1 MFRFFSEKHWFI
13 WSWLGS
19 FIILSSLWVQVEIDV
34 KINEWFGVFYD
45 MIQKALAEPNA
56 VSIEEYF
63 ASLFSFITL
72 AGMYIAVY
80 VAISFFTAHFLFRW
94 RTAMVEWYHSV
105 YDKARKIEGASQRV
119 QEDTIKFTR
128 IMEGLGTSLIESIMI
143 LIQFIPILFGLSIGI
158 PIFFFGDWE
167 YGLIVG
173 ALIWTIGG
181 TVFLIVLGLILRQ
194 VGVEYDLQKQE
205 AAYRKILVIAEDD
218 GSVRPKKIDELFD
231 DVRKIHFLSY
241 IRYLYFNIGR
251 IAYLQANVLSAY
263 VFLAPAIVAGAV
275 TLGVM
280 QQIIRAFGRVEGS
293 MQYLL
298 KAWPTIIELASVY
311 KRLREFESKIKQEE
325 LIDEIE
331 VVITPGSRL
340 VGRKQNYF
348 TKLAYEE
355 LFLLGMWRKGARF
368 RTRLSKQIFKVGDVL
383 LLGVRDPDEED
394 VSAKINLLGLM
405 PIRSREI
412 STLPSRSR
420 FLKALVFFT
429 TSILLAALN
438 IINVLTAFL
447 ICVLGFVG
455 IKILK
460 SNLYR
465 HIEWPIVI
473 MLAAMIPIGQALE
486 STGITAQI
494 ASGVVSFA
502 GDLHVFWILMI
513 ILIITMLITDVINLS
528 LIHI

>member
-1 MFRFFSEKHWFI
+1 MFRFFTEKNWFL
-13 WSWLGS
+13 WSWIGS
-19 FIILSSLWVQVEIDV
+19 SIILSSLWVQVEIDV

-56 VSIEEYF
+56 VTLEEYF

-80 VAISFFTAHFLFRW
+80 VAISFFTAHYLFRW

-158 PIFFFGDWE
+158 PIFFFGEWE

-181 TVFLIVLGLILRQ
+181 TVFLIVLGLILRL

-218 GSVRPKKIDELFD
+218 GTVRPKRIDELFD

-241 IRYLYFNIGR
+241 LRYLYFNIGR

-263 VFLAPAIVAGAV
+263 VFLAPAIVAGVV

-311 KRLREFESKIKQEE
+311 KRLREFESKIQQED
-325 LIDEIE
+325 LVDE
-331 VVITPGSRL
+331 
-340 VGRKQNYF
+340 
-348 TKLAYEE
+348 
-355 LFLLGMWRKGARF
+355 
-368 RTRLSKQIFKVGDVL
+368 
-383 LLGVRDPDEED
+383 
-394 VSAKINLLGLM
+394 
-405 PIRSREI
+405 
-412 STLPSRSR
+412 
-420 FLKALVFFT
+420 KA
-429 TSILLAALN
+429 
-438 IINVLTAFL
+438 
-447 ICVLGFVG
+447 
-455 IKILK
+455 
-460 SNLYR
+460 
-465 HIEWPIVI
+465 
-473 MLAAMIPIGQALE
+473 
-486 STGITAQI
+486 
-494 ASGVVSFA
+494 
-502 GDLHVFWILMI
+502 
-513 ILIITMLITDVINLS
+513 
-528 LIHI
+528 

>member
-1 MFRFFSEKHWFI
+1 MFKFFNSKKWFLWAWI
-13 WSWLGS
+13 GS
-19 FIILSSLWVQVEIDV
+19 FIILSSLWVQVVIDV

-63 ASLFSFITL
+63 GSLFSFITL

-94 RTAMVEWYHSV
+94 RTSMVEWYHSV

-143 LIQFIPILFGLSIGI
+143 LIQFVPILFGLSIGI

-181 TVFLIVLGLILRQ
+181 TVFLIVLGLILRL

-205 AAYRKILVIAEDD
+205 AAYRKILVIAEDNET
-218 GSVRPKKIDELFD
+218 VRPKRIDELFD
-231 DVRKIHFLSY
+231 DVRKIHYLSY
-241 IRYLYFNIGR
+241 LRYLYFNIGR

-263 VFLAPAIVAGAV
+263 VFLAPAIVAGVV

-311 KRLREFESKIKQEE
+311 KRLREFE
-325 LIDEIE
+325 D
-331 VVITPGSRL
+331 
-340 VGRKQNYF
+340 
-348 TKLAYEE
+348 KL
-355 LFLLGMWRKGARF
+355 K
-368 RTRLSKQIFKVGDVL
+368 SSQ
-383 LLGVRDPDEED
+383 ED
-394 VSAKINLLGLM
+394 V
-405 PIRSREI
+405 
-412 STLPSRSR
+412 T
-420 FLKALVFFT
+420 
-429 TSILLAALN
+429 
-438 IINVLTAFL
+438 
-447 ICVLGFVG
+447 
-455 IKILK
+455 
-460 SNLYR
+460 
-465 HIEWPIVI
+465 IE
-473 MLAAMIPIGQALE
+473 
-486 STGITAQI
+486 SK
-494 ASGVVSFA
+494 
-502 GDLHVFWILMI
+502 
-513 ILIITMLITDVINLS
+513 
-528 LIHI
+528 

>member
-1 MFRFFSEKHWFI
+1 MFRFFTEKNWFY
-13 WSWLGS
+13 WSWIGS

-72 AGMYIAVY
+72 AAMYIAVY
-80 VAISFFTAHFLFRW
+80 VAISFFTAHYLFRW
-94 RTAMVEWYHSV
+94 RTSMVEWYHSV

-143 LIQFIPILFGLSIGI
+143 LIQFIPILFGLSVGI
-158 PIFFFGDWE
+158 PIFFFGEWE

-181 TVFLIVLGLILRQ
+181 TIFLIVLGLILRL
-194 VGVEYDLQKQE
+194 VGIEYDLQKQE

-218 GSVRPKKIDELFD
+218 GNVRPKTIDELFD

-241 IRYLYFNIGR
+241 LRYLYFNIGR

-263 VFLAPAIVAGAV
+263 VFLAPAIVAGVV

-311 KRLREFESKIKQEE
+311 KRLREFEDKLKSSE
-325 LIDEIE
+325 EIE
-331 VVITPGSRL
+331 TI
-340 VGRKQNYF
+340 
-348 TKLAYEE
+348 E
-355 LFLLGMWRKGARF
+355 
-368 RTRLSKQIFKVGDVL
+368 SK
-383 LLGVRDPDEED
+383 
-394 VSAKINLLGLM
+394 
-405 PIRSREI
+405 
-412 STLPSRSR
+412 
-420 FLKALVFFT
+420 
-429 TSILLAALN
+429 
-438 IINVLTAFL
+438 
-447 ICVLGFVG
+447 
-455 IKILK
+455 
-460 SNLYR
+460 
-465 HIEWPIVI
+465 
-473 MLAAMIPIGQALE
+473 
-486 STGITAQI
+486 
-494 ASGVVSFA
+494 
-502 GDLHVFWILMI
+502 
-513 ILIITMLITDVINLS
+513 
-528 LIHI
+528 

>member
-1 MFRFFSEKHWFI
+1 MFRFFTEKSWFY
-13 WSWLGS
+13 WSWIGS

-72 AGMYIAVY
+72 AAMYIAVY
-80 VAISFFTAHFLFRW
+80 VAISFFTAHYLFRW
-94 RTAMVEWYHSV
+94 RTSMVEWYHSV

-143 LIQFIPILFGLSIGI
+143 LIQFIPILFGLSVGI
-158 PIFFFGDWE
+158 PIFFFGEWE

-181 TVFLIVLGLILRQ
+181 TVFLIVLGLILRL
-194 VGVEYDLQKQE
+194 VGIEYDLQKQE

-218 GSVRPKKIDELFD
+218 GNVRPKTIDELFD

-241 IRYLYFNIGR
+241 LRYLYFNIGR

-263 VFLAPAIVAGAV
+263 VFLAPAIVAGVV

-311 KRLREFESKIKQEE
+311 KRLREFESKINQEDFV
-325 LIDEIE
+325 DE
-331 VVITPGSRL
+331 
-340 VGRKQNYF
+340 
-348 TKLAYEE
+348 
-355 LFLLGMWRKGARF
+355 
-368 RTRLSKQIFKVGDVL
+368 
-383 LLGVRDPDEED
+383 
-394 VSAKINLLGLM
+394 KI
-405 PIRSREI
+405 
-412 STLPSRSR
+412 
-420 FLKALVFFT
+420 
-429 TSILLAALN
+429 
-438 IINVLTAFL
+438 
-447 ICVLGFVG
+447 
-455 IKILK
+455 
-460 SNLYR
+460 
-465 HIEWPIVI
+465 
-473 MLAAMIPIGQALE
+473 
-486 STGITAQI
+486 
-494 ASGVVSFA
+494 
-502 GDLHVFWILMI
+502 
-513 ILIITMLITDVINLS
+513 
-528 LIHI
+528 

>member
-1 MFRFFSEKHWFI
+1 MFRFFTEKSWFY

-56 VSIEEYF
+56 VTIEEYF

-72 AGMYIAVY
+72 AAMYIAVY
-80 VAISFFTAHFLFRW
+80 VAISFFTAHYLFRW
-94 RTAMVEWYHSV
+94 RTSMVEWYHSV

-143 LIQFIPILFGLSIGI
+143 LIQFIPILFGLSVGI
-158 PIFFFGDWE
+158 PIFFFGEWE

-181 TVFLIVLGLILRQ
+181 TVFLIVLGLILRL
-194 VGVEYDLQKQE
+194 VGIEYDLQKQE

-218 GSVRPKKIDELFD
+218 GNVRPKTIDELFD

-241 IRYLYFNIGR
+241 LRYLYFNIGR

-263 VFLAPAIVAGAV
+263 VFLAPAIVAGVV

-311 KRLREFESKIKQEE
+311 KRLREFENRIKQEDFV
-325 LIDEIE
+325 DE
-331 VVITPGSRL
+331 
-340 VGRKQNYF
+340 
-348 TKLAYEE
+348 
-355 LFLLGMWRKGARF
+355 
-368 RTRLSKQIFKVGDVL
+368 
-383 LLGVRDPDEED
+383 
-394 VSAKINLLGLM
+394 
-405 PIRSREI
+405 
-412 STLPSRSR
+412 
-420 FLKALVFFT
+420 KA
-429 TSILLAALN
+429 
-438 IINVLTAFL
+438 
-447 ICVLGFVG
+447 
-455 IKILK
+455 
-460 SNLYR
+460 
-465 HIEWPIVI
+465 
-473 MLAAMIPIGQALE
+473 
-486 STGITAQI
+486 
-494 ASGVVSFA
+494 
-502 GDLHVFWILMI
+502 
-513 ILIITMLITDVINLS
+513 
-528 LIHI
+528 

>member
-1 MFRFFSEKHWFI
+1 MFRFFTEKNWFL
-13 WSWLGS
+13 WSWIGS

-72 AGMYIAVY
+72 AAMYIAVY
-80 VAISFFTAHFLFRW
+80 VAISFFTAHYLFRW
-94 RTAMVEWYHSV
+94 RTSMVEWYHSV

-143 LIQFIPILFGLSIGI
+143 LIQFIPILFGLSVGI
-158 PIFFFGDWE
+158 PIFFFGEWE

-181 TVFLIVLGLILRQ
+181 TVFLIVLGLILRL
-194 VGVEYDLQKQE
+194 VGIEYDLQKQE

-218 GSVRPKKIDELFD
+218 GSVRPKRIDELFD

-241 IRYLYFNIGR
+241 LRYLYFNIGR

-263 VFLAPAIVAGAV
+263 VFLAPAIVAGVV

-311 KRLREFESKIKQEE
+311 KRLREFESKIKQEN
-325 LIDEIE
+325 LIDE
-331 VVITPGSRL
+331 
-340 VGRKQNYF
+340 
-348 TKLAYEE
+348 
-355 LFLLGMWRKGARF
+355 
-368 RTRLSKQIFKVGDVL
+368 
-383 LLGVRDPDEED
+383 
-394 VSAKINLLGLM
+394 
-405 PIRSREI
+405 
-412 STLPSRSR
+412 
-420 FLKALVFFT
+420 KA
-429 TSILLAALN
+429 
-438 IINVLTAFL
+438 
-447 ICVLGFVG
+447 
-455 IKILK
+455 
-460 SNLYR
+460 
-465 HIEWPIVI
+465 
-473 MLAAMIPIGQALE
+473 
-486 STGITAQI
+486 
-494 ASGVVSFA
+494 
-502 GDLHVFWILMI
+502 
-513 ILIITMLITDVINLS
+513 
-528 LIHI
+528 